1 MKVYAI
7 PVECYDCHKAYDA
20 LSYIHFAAFYDDV
33 SFPYILPLRFFNN
46 YQHSTI
52 ALLSG
57 TLSYSKMKTIIV
69 KYVEEKF
76 L

>member
-46 YQHSTI
+46 Y
-52 ALLSG
+52 
-57 TLSYSKMKTIIV
+57 
-69 KYVEEKF
+69 
-76 L
+76 